1 MKQKYPDY
9 PMKPENTP
17 IPPMTQQQNT
27 PPAPKSHLVGYL
39 CDDAGNPEYYVGV
52 DEPVELD
59 DNFVWLL
66 VYNKARPDAAT
77 ACVGLSFAAPTNF
90 FHEDYPLLEVTWKLA
105 QRLKAFLQSP
115 HPSNPR
121 LTHWQVALELHNHI
135 QLRSAAPDLCRR
147 ELTEEQIEDNPA
159 VYAFC
164 YPLSQPIP
172 DYSLLSTL
180 IGPGFATVARD
191 YDSEYCLAV
200 NPVADSTTSAFFEL
214 YSDTNARRAASC
226 VRISFLSPDYV
237 SLPATESDW
246 ILHEEEKKRL
256 VSFLSSHRRGRSRVE
271 SSMSNWQ
278 YALALW
284 NVEMGFIDTPEEA
297 WSITEAECAP
307 RSPHAPHPLPLS
319 LPMPDYSQLS

>member
-1 MKQKYPDY
+1 
-9 PMKPENTP
+9 
-17 IPPMTQQQNT
+17 MTQQQNT
-27 PPAPKSHLVGYL
+27 PPAPMSHLVGYL
-39 CDDAGNPEYYVGV
+39 CDAAGNPEYYVGV
-52 DEPVELD
+52 DEPVEPD

-66 VYNKARPDAAT
+66 VYNNASPDAAT

-105 QRLKAFLQSP
+105 QRLRRFLQSP

-135 QLRSAAPDLCRR
+135 QLRTAAPDLCRR
-147 ELTEEQIEDNPA
+147 ELTEEQIDDNPTA
-159 VYAFC
+159 YAFC

-172 DYSLLSTL
+172 DYSLLATL
-180 IGPGFATVARD
+180 TAPGFTTVARD
-191 YDSEYCLAV
+191 YDSEYCLTV
-200 NPVADSTTSAFFEL
+200 NPVADSPTSAFFEL
-214 YSDTNARRAASC
+214 YSDTNARRAACC

-237 SLPATESDW
+237 SLPATDTDW
-246 ILHEEEKKRL
+246 VLHEAEKKCL
-256 VSFLSSHRRGRSRVE
+256 VAFLSSHRRGRSRVE

-319 LPMPDYSQLS
+319 LPMPDYMLLPE

>member
-1 MKQKYPDY
+1 
-9 PMKPENTP
+9 
-17 IPPMTQQQNT
+17 MTQQQNT

-66 VYNKARPDAAT
+66 VYNHASPDAAT

-90 FHEDYPLLEVTWKLA
+90 FHEDYPLLEVSWKLA
-105 QRLKAFLQSP
+105 QRLKTFLQSP

-237 SLPATESDW
+237 SLPATEPDW
-246 ILHEEEKKRL
+246 ILHEAEKKCL
-256 VSFLSSHRRGRSRVE
+256 VSFLSSHRRGRSREE

-278 YALALW
+278 YALAIW

-319 LPMPDYSQLS
+319 LPMPDYMLLPE